1 MYNKMAKEKKIDKKL
16 RELSK
21 EDLERLELLQK
32 SEEVK
37 GEQLSINL
45 DSEIVV
51 ENQAQKLLDK
61 TIDDPVT
68 KFQLYYHG
76 LTKLLKDNLPK
87 GKENEDAR
95 RIIYDE
101 KNILINRGAKK
112 DEKGIRGSDGRM
124 AYLEDLES
132 AIVIVADWITKKGS
146 PADLFMA
153 FWDKNEELGYGHQD

>member
-1 MYNKMAKEKKIDKKL
+1 MAKKDKNIDKKK

-21 EDLERLELLQK
+21 ADIERLEILQRAD
-32 SEEVK
+32 EVK

-51 ENQAQKLLDK
+51 ENQAIKLLGQR
-61 TIDDPVT
+61 IDDPVE

-87 GKENEDAR
+87 GKENEQVR
-95 RIIYDE
+95 RIVYDE
-101 KNILINRGAKK
+101 KNVLINRGAKK

-124 AYLEDLES
+124 AYVEDLET
-132 AIVIVADWITKKGS
+132 AIQIVADWISRKGS
-146 PADLFMA
+146 PSELFMA
-153 FWDKNEELGYGHQD
+153 FWDKNEELDYGHQE

>member
-1 MYNKMAKEKKIDKKL
+1 MAKEKKSTDKKK

-21 EDLERLELLQK
+21 EDIERLELLQK
-32 SEEVK
+32 ADEVK

-45 DSEIVV
+45 DSEITI
-51 ENQAQKLLDK
+51 ENQAVKLLGQ
-61 TIDDPVT
+61 TIDDPVE

-76 LTKLLKDNLPK
+76 LSKLLKDNLPK
-87 GKENEDAR
+87 GKENEQVR

-124 AYLEDLES
+124 AYIEDLET
-132 AIVIVADWITKKGS
+132 AIQIVADWISKKGS
-146 PADLFMA
+146 PSEIFMA
-153 FWDKNEELGYGHQD
+153 FWDKNEELNYGHQD